1 MRDMTRTHNKRVAGP
16 DYVQRNLTDVR
27 DMGVMEQ

>member
-1 MRDMTRTHNKRVAGP
+1 MRDMTRTHSKRVAGP

-27 DMGVMEQ
+27 DMA